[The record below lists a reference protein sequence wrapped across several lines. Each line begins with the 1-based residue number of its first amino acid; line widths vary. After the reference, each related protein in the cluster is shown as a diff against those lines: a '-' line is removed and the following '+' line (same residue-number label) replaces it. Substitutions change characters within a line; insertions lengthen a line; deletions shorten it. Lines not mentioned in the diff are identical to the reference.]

1 VRVLDKPPTTAVEGL
16 LSEAKV
22 RILNIGNNRPIEVL
36 YLVRVIEEALGV
48 TAKIDLA
55 PMAKGDVY
63 TTFASVDDLAALTGY
78 SPTVRIED
86 GVVRFVDW
94 YRSYYGKQSVGSL
107 EYQEAV

>member
-1 VRVLDKPPTTAVEGL
+1 M
-16 LSEAKV
+16 
-22 RILNIGNNRPIEVL
+22 RILNIGNNRPVEVL

-48 TAKIDLA
+48 KAKVDLA

-86 GVVRFVDW
+86 GVARFVDW
-94 YRSYYGKQSVGSL
+94 YRGYYSNLLDGSPA
-107 EYQEAV
+107 EQEAVASH